1 MNMENY
7 FSNLNLDIRTHKL
20 GTFTDQKVTPDVL
33 CAVAECISEYVE
45 KIGEIF
51 SINDIRY
58 SDYAEYIAT
67 AVFKKPSIENA
78 GSEYDKFFSQPIK
91 MLSYCGVLSE
101 EKFSRSYRYGVQNN
115 KILQYIANRERN
127 ALNFIQAF
135 SEKLLED
142 SGIYPKFADFF
153 AQPNKNTFESMKT
166 AFTDLVIQNTPKNTE
181 VEVRRIFTKIINP
194 LAYKHNTFGT
204 RKGSISNTPIT
215 LDELYYNRL
224 NWRDKGK
231 EKSLTRKE
239 AQTLFADSANA
250 ANLNY
255 LVNKATKFVK
265 TLHKTSEVQRFDS
278 TEANQ
283 AHHIFMASEFP
294 DLASLPEN
302 LICLTP
308 NQHFNLAHP
317 SNKTTVIDKHY
328 QRICLMAKLDSIEQD
343 NRANTGNYDYHE
355 FIHVLNT
362 GFNTDQF
369 DVSMS
374 YETLKHRILMF
385 DF

>member
-1 MNMENY
+1 MENY

-78 GSEYDKFFSQPIK
+78 GSEYNKFFSQPIK

-135 SEKLLED
+135 SEKLLKD

-153 AQPNKNTFESMKT
+153 CPA
-166 AFTDLVIQNTPKNTE
+166 
-181 VEVRRIFTKIINP
+181 
-194 LAYKHNTFGT
+194 
-204 RKGSISNTPIT
+204 
-215 LDELYYNRL
+215 
-224 NWRDKGK
+224 
-231 EKSLTRKE
+231 
-239 AQTLFADSANA
+239 
-250 ANLNY
+250 
-255 LVNKATKFVK
+255 
-265 TLHKTSEVQRFDS
+265 
-278 TEANQ
+278 
-283 AHHIFMASEFP
+283 
-294 DLASLPEN
+294 
-302 LICLTP
+302 
-308 NQHFNLAHP
+308 
-317 SNKTTVIDKHY
+317 
-328 QRICLMAKLDSIEQD
+328 
-343 NRANTGNYDYHE
+343 
-355 FIHVLNT
+355 
-362 GFNTDQF
+362 
-369 DVSMS
+369 
-374 YETLKHRILMF
+374 
-385 DF
+385 